1 MPFRSCAGEPNKPAI
16 LRARRNKLW
25 KRKVQRSSF
34 SLLPPRSSTSPHTIR
49 GWLTE
54 IPSWRGR
61 GGIRIPAS
69 GMTGLTFPG
78 ESVSRSVGSGV
89 SDGAGVIGD
98 SIGITDTQLMIT
110 TGTTPAAP
118 PFTTVTIPDPC
129 HTTVRTGPYT
139 DRNGQ
144 TLWQSRVGEG
154 GTVGGI
160 EWGLPQTAEMSTWLS
175 YSLPG
180 GAEAGQ
186 HCADMR
192 I

>member
-1 MPFRSCAGEPNKPAI
+1 MPFRQCAGEPNKPAI

-25 KRKVQRSSF
+25 ERKVQRSTF

-49 GWLTE
+49 GSFTE

-89 SDGAGVIGD
+89 SDGAAVIGD

-118 PFTTVTIPDPC
+118 PFTTGAVSIGEVARAAKAS
-129 HTTVRTGPYT
+129 TVPETPGVHEDT
-139 DRNGQ
+139 RNP
-144 TLWQSRVGEG
+144 EG
-154 GTVGGI
+154 R
-160 EWGLPQTAEMSTWLS
+160 A
-175 YSLPG
+175 
-180 GAEAGQ
+180 A
-186 HCADMR
+186 
-192 I
+192 